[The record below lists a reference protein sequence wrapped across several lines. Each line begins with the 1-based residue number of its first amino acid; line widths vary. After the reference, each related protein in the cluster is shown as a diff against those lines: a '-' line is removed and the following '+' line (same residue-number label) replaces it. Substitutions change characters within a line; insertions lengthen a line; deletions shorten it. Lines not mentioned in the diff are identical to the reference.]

1 MAGDPLKP
9 RVLTLTGPTASG
21 KSGLAEELSRRFPIE
36 IVSVDSAVVYRDM
49 DIGTAKP
56 SPTVLKSIPHH
67 LVDIRDPSEPYSAA
81 EFRHDVIR
89 IIQDVLARGRSPLL
103 VGGTM
108 LYFRALKHGIAQLPG
123 ADAGIR
129 ERISKVG
136 EDQGWDEVHKQLTQV
151 DPVAA
156 ARINPNDAQRL
167 QRALEVYEI
176 TGQTLSELHEIG
188 HEDCPFDLVEL
199 AVVPPRALLHV
210 RIDERLNTML
220 ETGFIDEVRLLFER
234 EDLNTELPSMKA
246 VGYRQIWSY
255 LAGELTE
262 VQMREKIGVAT
273 RRLAKHQYTWL
284 NSWED
289 LQVFES
295 ADIDQVLKITD
306 VSTIL
311 TEGNGPAA

>member
-1 MAGDPLKP
+1 MKP

-21 KSGLAEELSRRFPIE
+21 KSGLAEELARRFPIE
-36 IVSVDSAVVYRDM
+36 IVSVDSAVVYRGM

-56 SPTVLKSIPHH
+56 SPLVLKSIPHH
-67 LVDIRDPSEPYSAA
+67 LVDIRDPSDTYSAA
-81 EFRHDVIR
+81 DFRHDVIQ
-89 IIQDVLARGRSPLL
+89 IIRDVLVRGRSPLL

-108 LYFRALKHGIAQLPG
+108 LYFRALKNGIAQLPG
-123 ADAGIR
+123 ADATIR
-129 ERISKVG
+129 ERITKVG
-136 EDQGWDEVHKQLTQV
+136 ENEGWHEVHRQLSQV
-151 DPVAA
+151 DPIAA

-176 TGQTLSELHEIG
+176 TGRTLSELHEVVQV
-188 HEDCPFDLVEL
+188 DCPFDLVEL

-210 RIDERLNTML
+210 RIDERLNAML
-220 ETGFIDEVRLLFER
+220 EAGFVDEVRLLFER

-255 LAGELTE
+255 LAGELSE
-262 VQMREKIGVAT
+262 AQLREKIGVAT

-284 NSWED
+284 NSWDD
-289 LQVFES
+289 LHVFES

-311 TEGNGPAA
+311 IQGSKPAA